1 MVWYDFYSI
10 LYLLLGDKHH
20 PQVPLSLGLPQTMLV
35 YQRVPIK
42 SIMTNFNLYDLDSS
56 WKIPRILALFSDLQ
70 AMDRVAEK
78 VEDSWL
84 QQWLW
89 RTGWK
94 AVISVDA
101 SIITCFFFSFFCL
114 GSAATMHEHVWT
126 RKGGA
131 NHKSFQVKLYP
142 TLGISWNKNMYSLR
156 FLFQKKGL
164 QDLWGLSKSWGTPIS
179 KGFCQRNLRA
189 GFGTI
194 FCTIKIAIPGFT
206 ENKGAGTRFSCKWLA
221 ASLSCCWLNPGFAE
235 FIFTKRPCACFVVT
249 EQGTSWECKISK
261 PVVIR
266 P

>member
-1 MVWYDFYSI
+1 MKNPTDFSTFFRPSGNGPGGGKGRG
-10 LYLLLGDKHH
+10 LLASTVALENRLKSSDFSWCFHH
-20 PQVPLSLGLPQTMLV
+20 YM
-35 YQRVPIK
+35 
-42 SIMTNFNLYDLDSS
+42 
-56 WKIPRILALFSDLQ
+56 
-70 AMDRVAEK
+70 
-78 VEDSWL
+78 
-84 QQWLW
+84 
-89 RTGWK
+89 
-94 AVISVDA
+94 
-101 SIITCFFFSFFCL
+101 FFFSFFCL

-164 QDLWGLSKSWGTPIS
+164 QDLWGLSKSWGTPMS

-261 PVVIR
+261 PMAIR